1 MPIKTTKFD
10 QEEANLKHKLEIG
23 QGDPEVMQ
31 DD

>member
-10 QEEANLKHKLEIG
+10 QEEANLKNKLELG
-23 QGDPEVMQ
+23 QGDLEVMQ

>member
-10 QEEANLKHKLEIG
+10 QEKANLRNKLKLR
-23 QGDPEVMQ
+23 QGDLEVLQ

>member
-10 QEEANLKHKLEIG
+10 QKEANLKNKLELG
-23 QGDPEVMQ
+23 QGDLEVMQ